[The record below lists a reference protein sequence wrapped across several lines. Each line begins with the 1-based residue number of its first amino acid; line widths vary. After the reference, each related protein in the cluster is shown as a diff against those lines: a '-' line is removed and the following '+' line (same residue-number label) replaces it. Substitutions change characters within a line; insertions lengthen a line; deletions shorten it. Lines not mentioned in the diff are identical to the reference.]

1 MKCPSC
7 NKEMEWVKG
16 IAIDTGDWDDRAIGH
31 APVYNNKTL
40 KLCECL
46 KCLLCGHSEDDKE

>member
-7 NKEMEWVKG
+7 NTEVELVEG

-31 APVYNNKTL
+31 APVYNDETL

-46 KCLLCGHSEDDKE
+46 KCPLCGHSEDDKE

>member
-1 MKCPSC
+1 
-7 NKEMEWVKG
+7 MEWVKG
-16 IAIDTGDWDDRAIGH
+16 IAIDTEGWDDRAIGH

-46 KCLLCGHSEDDKE
+46 KCLLCGHSEDKE